1 MPHRIIFDCIVPGMK
16 PYELIAALMQ
26 REKLG
31 ALPLAKR
38 MNKPTLQPQIHRFI
52 NGNVANPA
60 RTTAVPLAAYF
71 NLPVDAIYDEAVAT
85 TIAIER
91 GIRASPAIAG
101 TAKRPRSKLEVGDL
115 SPDEIAAVMA
125 LRAAKAMLPSLR
137 LASEAPPDV
146 EPVPGAT
153 ESEVRN
159 SRQKHLDRNKNR

>member
-1 MPHRIIFDCIVPGMK
+1 MPHRIIYRGIVPGMK

-52 NGNVANPA
+52 NGTVANPA

-71 NLPVDAIYDEAVAT
+71 NLPVDAIYDEALAT
-85 TIAIER
+85 SIASER
-91 GIRASPAIAG
+91 GIKALPAIAG
-101 TAKRPRSKLEVGDL
+101 AVKRPRAKLTVGDL

-125 LRAAKAMLPSLR
+125 IREAKVPPGMR
-137 LASEAPPDV
+137 LASQAPPDV
-146 EPVPGAT
+146 EPVLGAT
-153 ESEVRN
+153 ESAVRN
-159 SRQKHLDRNKNR
+159 SRQKHLAHHKNR